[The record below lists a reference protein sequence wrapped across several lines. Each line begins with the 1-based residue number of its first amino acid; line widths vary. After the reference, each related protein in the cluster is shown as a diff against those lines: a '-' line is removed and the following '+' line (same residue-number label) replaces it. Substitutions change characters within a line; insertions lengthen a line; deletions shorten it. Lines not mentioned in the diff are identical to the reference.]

1 MEFLNIKLPPTL
13 DMQVEASL
21 VGIMSIKHIQEF
33 VLIYLHE
40 SRIIRNLEDFFASL
54 CKLSEDCPPDCFARC
69 NSVAAL
75 RLTCKAFRPLR
86 FVIHMSIYTPNGITH
101 PYDLYRP
108 FFSDQKRNPRTCGKP
123 IPDLNNLP
131 DLYNPTPR
139 TKAFLDKFLIYYG
152 NSSRYQL
159 LTTKPLNTDFV
170 AHS

>member
-1 MEFLNIKLPPTL
+1 
-13 DMQVEASL
+13 MQVEPSL
-21 VGIMSIKHIQEF
+21 EGIMSIKHIQEF
-33 VLIYLHE
+33 MLIYLNE
-40 SRIIRNLEDFFASL
+40 SRMNPKVAHFLASL
-54 CKLSEDCPPDCFARC
+54 FKLSEDCSPDCFARC
-69 NSVAAL
+69 NSIAAL

-86 FVIHMSIYTPNGITH
+86 FVICKSIYTPNGIAH

-108 FFSDQKRNPRTCGKP
+108 FFSDQKRLPRTCGKP

-159 LTTKPLNTDFV
+159 LTAKPLNPDFV
-170 AHS
+170 AQS